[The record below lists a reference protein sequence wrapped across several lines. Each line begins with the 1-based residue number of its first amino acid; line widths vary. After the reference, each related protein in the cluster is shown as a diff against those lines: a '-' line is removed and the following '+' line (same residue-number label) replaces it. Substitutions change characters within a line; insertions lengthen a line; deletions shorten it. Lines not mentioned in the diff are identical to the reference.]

1 MQRRDEMMLNITD
14 YSIESVKDPFRIL
27 AGRRYE
33 FRLDIEVAE
42 EDELYSEHGVYVRV
56 IYAVEAER
64 SYIVKHELYER
75 TTDRYLEF
83 DLEDDEIEA
92 VNLFCSEHYAEADE

>member
-1 MQRRDEMMLNITD
+1 MMLNITD

-33 FRLDIEVAE
+33 FRLDIEVSE
-42 EDELYSEHGVYVRV
+42 EDELYSVHGVYVRV

-64 SYIVKHELYER
+64 SYIVKLELYER

>member
-1 MQRRDEMMLNITD
+1 MLNITD

>member
-1 MQRRDEMMLNITD
+1 MMLNITD